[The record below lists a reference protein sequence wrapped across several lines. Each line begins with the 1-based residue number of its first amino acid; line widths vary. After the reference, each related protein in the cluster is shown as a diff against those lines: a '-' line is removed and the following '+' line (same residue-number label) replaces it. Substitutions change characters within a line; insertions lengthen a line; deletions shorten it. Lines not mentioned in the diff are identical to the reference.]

1 MVGREDADAVVSI
14 DAQTAAL
21 FDEPTT
27 LYRFFDARGQ
37 LLYVGITSDL
47 PTRLRTHNR
56 LQNWWRDVVRTTLE
70 HFESREA
77 ARAAELRAIR
87 DELPRY
93 NRWSGVQHQRM
104 PAEVAAAIRAIAE
117 QDRRDWRAGECARNC
132 ADGCPMRIDALAVE
146 DRLRLDPE
154 QIDCTL
160 LDLARET
167 EARGSR

>member
-1 MVGREDADAVVSI
+1 MSADL
-14 DAQTAAL
+14 QAL

-27 LYRFFDARGQ
+27 LYRFFDAAGH

-70 HFESREA
+70 HFDSREA
-77 ARAAELRAIR
+77 ARAAELVAIR
-87 DELPRY
+87 DEHPRY
-93 NRWSGVQHQRM
+93 NRWSGVQHRHL

-132 ADGCPMRIDALAVE
+132 ADGCVLHVDAVPIE
-146 DRLRLDPE
+146 ERLRLDPE

-160 LDLARET
+160 LDLAREP
-167 EARGSR
+167 ERA